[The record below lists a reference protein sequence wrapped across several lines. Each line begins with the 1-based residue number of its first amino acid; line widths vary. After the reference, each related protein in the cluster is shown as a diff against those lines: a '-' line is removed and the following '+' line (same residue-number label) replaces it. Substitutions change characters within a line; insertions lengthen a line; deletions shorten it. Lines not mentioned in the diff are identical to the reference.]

1 MFSMITA
8 LMFACSGTNNTSTT
22 TVDSPVPPAN
32 ASPSVE
38 VPGVVA
44 TWNGGT
50 LNYEEGT
57 KAVKGQLIQLEAEYL
72 TNTYQTAMQG
82 IEQAIFEKSW
92 KKKSKLVGT
101 ILKKRC
107 SKQKSKTKWVKPLQK
122 RSLKCTSSSS
132 LVWKA

>member
-1 MFSMITA
+1 MYVFNDYHVDVC
-8 LMFACSGTNNTSTT
+8 LFWNKQYVDN
-22 TVDSPVPPAN
+22 TVDSPVPPVN

-82 IEQAIFEKSW
+82 IEQAIFEKILEEEVKSW
-92 KKKSKLVGT
+92 RLRFT
-101 ILKKRC
+101 
-107 SKQKSKTKWVKPLQK
+107 
-122 RSLKCTSSSS
+122 RSPTQS
-132 LVWKA
+132 